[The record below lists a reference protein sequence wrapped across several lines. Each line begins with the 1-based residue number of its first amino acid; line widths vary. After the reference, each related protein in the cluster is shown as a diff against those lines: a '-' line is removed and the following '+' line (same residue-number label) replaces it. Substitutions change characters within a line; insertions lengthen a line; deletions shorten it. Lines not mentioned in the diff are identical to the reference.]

1 MSKKPQH
8 NPETIL
14 PYESGESKNVQ
25 VRRMFDAIA
34 PVYDRMNRL
43 MTFGLDRGWRKT
55 ALKMLR
61 TYRPHTILD
70 VATGTGD
77 LPFMMQRLLDS
88 PSVTGIDLSDGMLAV
103 ARHKCREL
111 GLEDTVTFERQDCL
125 SLTFADNRFDAVTV
139 AFGVRNF
146 QRLQQGFAEMYRVLK
161 PGGVLMVIELS
172 EPTRFP
178 VHQLYRL
185 YAHGVIPL
193 WGRLF
198 SRDRQAYVYLPRSV
212 DAVPQG
218 EEMLSIFR
226 SVGFEKTRCRR
237 LTMGVCSIYWGQK

>member
-1 MSKKPQH
+1 
-8 NPETIL
+8 
-14 PYESGESKNVQ
+14 
-25 VRRMFDAIA
+25 
-34 PVYDRMNRL
+34 
-43 MTFGLDRGWRKT
+43 MTG
-55 ALKMLR
+55 
-61 TYRPHTILD
+61 
-70 VATGTGD
+70 V
-77 LPFMMQRLLDS
+77 
-88 PSVTGIDLSDGMLAV
+88 GISDGIWAV
-103 ARHKCREL
+103 GGRKGREL
-111 GLEDTVTFERQDCL
+111 GLEDTVTVERQVCL
-125 SLTFADNRFDAVTV
+125 TLTFADNRCDAVTL

>member
-77 LPFMMQRLLDS
+77 LPFMMQRLLD
-88 PSVTGIDLSDGMLAV
+88 G
-103 ARHKCREL
+103 
-111 GLEDTVTFERQDCL
+111 
-125 SLTFADNRFDAVTV
+125 
-139 AFGVRNF
+139 
-146 QRLQQGFAEMYRVLK
+146 
-161 PGGVLMVIELS
+161 
-172 EPTRFP
+172 
-178 VHQLYRL
+178 
-185 YAHGVIPL
+185 
-193 WGRLF
+193 
-198 SRDRQAYVYLPRSV
+198 
-212 DAVPQG
+212 
-218 EEMLSIFR
+218 
-226 SVGFEKTRCRR
+226 RR
-237 LTMGVCSIYWGQK
+237 LPASTSPTVCWLLPPQMSGVGAGRYRDF

>member
-1 MSKKPQH
+1 MP
-8 NPETIL
+8 
-14 PYESGESKNVQ
+14 
-25 VRRMFDAIA
+25 
-34 PVYDRMNRL
+34 
-43 MTFGLDRGWRKT
+43 
-55 ALKMLR
+55 
-61 TYRPHTILD
+61 
-70 VATGTGD
+70 
-77 LPFMMQRLLDS
+77 
-88 PSVTGIDLSDGMLAV
+88 
-103 ARHKCREL
+103 
-111 GLEDTVTFERQDCL
+111 FERQDCL